1 LPIKAL
7 DRLVTDACTEVRR
20 LTAERND
27 LRLPHIEKLI
37 SDYDRDVKWAMRKN
51 PLFEKYYPDF

>member
-1 LPIKAL
+1 MKAL
-7 DRLVTDACTEVRR
+7 DRLVADACTEVRR

-27 LRLPHIEKLI
+27 LSQSHIDKLI
-37 SDYDRDVKWAMRKN
+37 TDYDRDVKWTMRKN